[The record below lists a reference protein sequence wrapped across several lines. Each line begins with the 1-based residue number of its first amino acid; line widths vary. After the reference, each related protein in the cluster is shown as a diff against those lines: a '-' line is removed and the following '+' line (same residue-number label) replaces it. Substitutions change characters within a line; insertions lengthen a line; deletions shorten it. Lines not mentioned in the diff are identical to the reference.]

1 MINIKIRLTPN
12 TKILV
17 RICMVKKYLL
27 RTAFE
32 HENKNDIDVLVM
44 RCIWVDNGYYVE
56 LIYMSDAFFTSGS
69 CDILLCNQFF
79 FIYCVGVLQN
89 HSHFFVSKM
98 SCWIPIVSNGNQQG
112 PHSICGSPKYLQYY
126 TKILNDA
133 WFLLVSSIGIFSI
146 LDIVPTLQNCRPR
159 REQWEHWWRIE

>member
-12 TKILV
+12 TKMLV

-32 HENKNDIDVLVM
+32 HESTKLYCCCSNEMYLN
-44 RCIWVDNGYYVE
+44 YYVGF
-56 LIYMSDAFFTSGS
+56 IYMPDAFFTSGS
-69 CDILLCNQFF
+69 CYILVCNQFF
-79 FIYCVGVLQN
+79 LIYCVGVLQN
-89 HSHFFVSKM
+89 HCHFFVSKM
-98 SCWIPIVSNGNQQG
+98 SCWIPIVSNRNQQG

-133 WFLLVSSIGIFSI
+133 
-146 LDIVPTLQNCRPR
+146 
-159 REQWEHWWRIE
+159 

>member
-1 MINIKIRLTPN
+1 MEIQ
-12 TKILV
+12 
-17 RICMVKKYLL
+17 
-27 RTAFE
+27 
-32 HENKNDIDVLVM
+32 NDIDVVVM
-44 RCIWVDNGYYVE
+44 WCFLCKMY
-56 LIYMSDAFFTSGS
+56 IYLSNAFFTSGS
-69 CDILLCNQFF
+69 CYILLCNQFF

-133 WFLLVSSIGIFSI
+133 WFLLNSIINWYFQYSRYRSY
-146 LDIVPTLQNCRPR
+146 LTKLSPTKRAVRTLMKNRIKMMTPL
-159 REQWEHWWRIE
+159 HTWRKVIRSAIPTIR